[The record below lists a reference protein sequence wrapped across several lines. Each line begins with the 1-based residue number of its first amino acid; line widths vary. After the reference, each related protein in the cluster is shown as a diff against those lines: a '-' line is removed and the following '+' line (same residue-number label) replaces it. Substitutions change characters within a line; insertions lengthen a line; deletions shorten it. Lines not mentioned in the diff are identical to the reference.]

1 MRDEMIFEGGF
12 ADVSRDSA
20 RAFRAAM
27 NAMAHPGRVF
37 ELTGAK
43 PSAPLSAAAAGLLLV
58 VADAGT
64 PVFLAGAF
72 DTDTIRGWITFHTG
86 APLTDTPGSASFA
99 LGTWEALTPLSQW
112 AMGSSE
118 YPDRSATLIV
128 EFDGNGEAARLRGPG
143 IRTHQ
148 DCTLPAITPFQANA
162 AQFPL
167 GLDFYFCQGSSL
179 RALPRSTKVEAI

>member
-37 ELTGAK
+37 ELSGAK
-43 PSAPLSAAAAGLLLV
+43 PPAPLSTAAAGLLLV

-72 DTDTIRGWITFHTG
+72 NTDAIRGWITFHTG
-86 APLTDTPGSASFA
+86 APLTDTAEDAGFA
-99 LGTWEALTPLSQW
+99 LGTWDALMPLSKW

-118 YPDRSATLIV
+118 YPDRSATLII
-128 EFDGNGEAARLRGPG
+128 EFDGAGEAARLRGPG
-143 IRTHQ
+143 INTHQ
-148 DCTLPAITPFQANA
+148 DCILPTITPFQENA
-162 AQFPL
+162 AHFPL

-179 RALPRSTKVEAI
+179 RALPRSTKPEAI

>member
-27 NAMAHPGRVF
+27 NAMAHPGRMF
-37 ELTGAK
+37 ELNGAK
-43 PSAPLSAAAAGLLLV
+43 PPAPLSAAAAGLLLV

-64 PVFLAGAF
+64 PVFLSGALN
-72 DTDTIRGWITFHTG
+72 TEAIRGWITFHTC
-86 APLTDTPGSASFA
+86 APLTDTPEEASFA
-99 LGTWEALTPLSQW
+99 LGTWDALMPLSQW
-112 AMGSSE
+112 TIGSSE
-118 YPDRSATLIV
+118 YPDRSATLIFD
-128 EFDGNGEAARLRGPG
+128 FDGKGEAARLRGPG
-143 IRTHQ
+143 IQTHQ
-148 DCTLPAITPFQANA
+148 DSTLPAIIPLQENA

-179 RALPRSTKVEAI
+179 RALPRSTKLEAI